1 MGVSAG
7 RAILYILGI
16 ALVIGAVVMFFGA
29 ANLDRWVPTSMLV
42 AGILLIIGLAV
53 MGFASDA
60 PEERVGHGHG
70 HHDSEGD
77 KKEITVVK

>member
-7 RAILYILGI
+7 RGIMYVLGI
-16 ALVIGAVVMFFGA
+16 ALVIGAVVMFFA
-29 ANLDRWVPTSMLV
+29 AADLDRWIPTSMLV

-60 PEERVGHGHG
+60 PEERHG
-70 HHDSEGD
+70 HHDSGESKSN
-77 KKEITVVK
+77 KKDITVVK